1 MKNKKI
7 ILIFVA
13 LLLNTLTYGQTIDGI
28 TLGKTEKEVISKLIS
43 KGFKLINTP
52 TKTQKIYKGKLSNGD
67 DVKINILSTP
77 KTKLVWKLIITTYA
91 YSWPSAKST
100 FDNYKAK
107 LVNKYGDSTTDNHY
121 FTTPYYEGDGYEML
135 ALYKDN
141 CTWSSSWYSPLIRI
155 EINSFKYDVAEIWIS
170 YQNKEASEINN
181 IEKAEIDNKTF

>member
-1 MKNKKI
+1 MKKI
-7 ILIFVA
+7 KLILVFVIF
-13 LLLNTLTYGQTIDGI
+13 LSNLSFGQTVDGI
-28 TLGKTEKEVISKLIS
+28 TLGKTEKEVTSKLIS
-43 KGFKLINTP
+43 KGFKLIDVVSKT
-52 TKTQKIYKGKLSNGD
+52 TKRYKGKLSNGD
-67 DVKINILSTP
+67 DVIINILSTP
-77 KTKLVWKLIITTYA
+77 KTKLVWKLIIKTYA

-107 LVNKYGDSTTDNHY
+107 LVNKYGDSTIDNHY
-121 FTTPYYEGDGYEML
+121 FTTPYFEGDGYEML

-170 YQNKEASEINN
+170 YQNEEASEINN